1 MLLTIERE
9 AEVADQQRP
18 RQPPGSQWVCV
29 QFSLALVLQRFFF
42 ELSCLL
48 STLSSLDQI
57 FLEPAANHISV
68 YFLNLGTKILFKTIS
83 SNIMFTVYLIN

>member
-42 ELSCLL
+42 QLSCLL
-48 STLSSLDQI
+48 SSLSSLDQI

-83 SNIMFTVYLIN
+83 SNI

>member
-48 STLSSLDQI
+48 STLDQI

-68 YFLNLGTKILFKTIS
+68 CLGLKDLRFFQ
-83 SNIMFTVYLIN
+83 NHRQQHYVYLIIL

>member
-29 QFSLALVLQRFFF
+29 QFGLALVLQRFFF
-42 ELSCLL
+42 QLSCLL
-48 STLSSLDQI
+48 SSLSSLDQI

-83 SNIMFTVYLIN
+83 SNI

>member
-48 STLSSLDQI
+48 STLDQI

-83 SNIMFTVYLIN
+83 SNMNYVYLINL